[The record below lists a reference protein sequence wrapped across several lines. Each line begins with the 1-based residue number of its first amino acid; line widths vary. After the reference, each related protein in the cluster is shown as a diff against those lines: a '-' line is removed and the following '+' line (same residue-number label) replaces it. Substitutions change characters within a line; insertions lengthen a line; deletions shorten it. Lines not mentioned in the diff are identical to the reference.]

1 MRSAEKQT
9 LFVTF
14 YVKIPGKYF
23 STQKLYGRDQPI
35 KDEMMKHA
43 LRKKELCESVMNVMD
58 KVIPGRFRLRG
69 MFLSEMYGIL
79 LFLAKRAYESQEIDR
94 KEFITRLE
102 NAKVV
107 LRESIEVKARKK
119 ISFTSSA
126 EL

>member
-1 MRSAEKQT
+1 M
-9 LFVTF
+9 
-14 YVKIPGKYF
+14 
-23 STQKLYGRDQPI
+23 YGRDQPI